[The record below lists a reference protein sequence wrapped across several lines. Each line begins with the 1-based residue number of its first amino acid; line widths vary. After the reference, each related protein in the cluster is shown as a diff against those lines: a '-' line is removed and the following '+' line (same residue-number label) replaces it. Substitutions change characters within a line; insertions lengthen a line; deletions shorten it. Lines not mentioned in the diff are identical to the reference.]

1 MSEDG
6 LLYRTIKSSLGNQVL
21 NLQDSVLESAHKK
34 LGHQATDRVEAILR
48 SRCYWRG
55 MQQDI
60 KRWIEECE
68 RCRLA
73 KLPHTKVKTHMKT
86 LIAQRPLE
94 IVSIDF
100 TVLEE
105 ASNGIENALVMTD
118 VFSKFAVV
126 IPTRNQKAIIVSKV
140 LVRDWF
146 LKYGVPERIHSDQ
159 GRCFEAKICQEL
171 YKSYGIETFHTCPY
185 SPQGNG
191 QCELYNRTMH
201 KLLHT
206 LEPEIKKK

>member
-1 MSEDG
+1 MSEGG
-6 LLYRTIKSSLGNQVL
+6 LLYRTIKSPLGNQVL
-21 NLQDSVLESAHKK
+21 QFLLPDSLQDSVLESVHNK
-34 LGHQATDRVEAILR
+34 LGHQATERVEAIVR
-48 SRCYWRG
+48 STCYWRG

-68 RCRLA
+68 RCSLA
-73 KLPHTKVKTHMKT
+73 KLPHTKVKTPMKT
-86 LIAQRPLE
+86 LIARRPLE

-118 VFSKFAVV
+118 D
-126 IPTRNQKAIIVSKV
+126 PRV

-171 YKSYGIETFHTCPY
+171 YKSYCIEKSCPIY
-185 SPQGNG
+185 QKGTGNV
-191 QCELYNRTMH
+191 NATIR
-201 KLLHT
+201 
-206 LEPEIKKK
+206 